1 MSMCAGVKEL
11 LAEGSMSLEENVI
24 SPTAHDQRTIPVVS
38 HPGAERIVLLV
49 DGFDKLKDVRELT
62 DSRRCADRCP
72 HLRASL
78 SAGIPEGQIQK
89 VGDCHP

>member
-1 MSMCAGVKEL
+1 MSMCAGVKGL

-24 SPTAHDQRTIPVVS
+24 FPTAHDQRTIPVVS

-78 SAGIPEGQIQK
+78 SAGMPEGQI
-89 VGDCHP
+89 